1 MKLARTRLA
10 AQFGLFALTNAL
22 TAYSAFAQDV
32 ATSGQVAA
40 GQSVTTGQA
49 ATPGFAEIMIQM
61 LPMFVAVFFVF
72 HLLVTRPQQQKL
84 KEQQDLLSALKR
96 GDSVVTSGGLFG
108 RISAIEKDHVLL
120 EIAQNVRVKCS
131 LSAISKREDQKSD
144 ASKSNK
150 E

>member
-1 MKLARTRLA
+1 MKIEPKHVAAKVSLA
-10 AQFGLFALTNAL
+10 ALLIALNAYIV
-22 TAYSAFAQDV
+22 AAQESAAGAAAQ
-32 ATSGQVAA
+32 TAA
-40 GQSVTTGQA
+40 GQPA
-49 ATPGFAEIMIQM
+49 APGFAEVMIQM

-84 KEQQDLLSALKR
+84 KQQQDLLAGLKR
-96 GDSVVTSGGLFG
+96 GEAVITTGGIFG

-131 LSAISKREDQKSD
+131 LSAITKREESRSD
-144 ASKSNK
+144 APKSNK